1 MKVKHCANLT
11 TSWRKMK
18 KTMKRGFFIV
28 FDQRVVAKSS
38 NVNNGD
44 HHI

>member
-11 TSWRKMK
+11 ISRRK
-18 KTMKRGFFIV
+18 MKRGFFKV